1 MKIELIKET
10 RAVTG
15 EVIYS
20 VYVNGHYI
28 SGTTAINEESANEHF
43 ERIKEQAKL
52 YPVDVK
58 ETIREEEV

>member
-15 EVIYS
+15 EVTYC
-20 VYVNGHYI
+20 VKADAMYV
-28 SGTTAINEESANEHF
+28 SGTICRKIEDAEAHF